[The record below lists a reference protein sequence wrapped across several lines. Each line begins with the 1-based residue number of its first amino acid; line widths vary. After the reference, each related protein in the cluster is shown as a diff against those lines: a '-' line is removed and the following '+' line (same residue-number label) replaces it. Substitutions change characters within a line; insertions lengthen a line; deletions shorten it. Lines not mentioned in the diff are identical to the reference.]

1 MEFSGSTSP
10 HPLTVLLA
18 SHVDSHPCYEGWHW
32 LHLAGGATACVAV
45 TILALQLAPHRGKL
59 ADLCVYHASR
69 GRLVPLVSSRALRDG
84 WAPKWLGPWTPSS
97 WEPRTAIAS
106 LAAKLVVAAALI
118 WMTRRPLGLAITFVV
133 VSVSLFLM
141 QLVWPRFVNPVS
153 NAVLSCLQAIAMVSC
168 AVGLG
173 VVLVDD
179 ASDATTV
186 IMLLV
191 SWGVTVVATLAYLT
205 ARHCYAQRARH
216 SVHPLVEDG
225 VNSDGGLRSPVD
237 TEEAVA
243 AIPIDSAT
251 VHGNASNAVVP
262 AAVIA
267 QPVTTKPD
275 ENEEAEVLP
284 AGETPSKRD
293 GTATSSPT
301 ALATKA
307 KVDGGDD
314 TTTPPVAASVISIL
328 PADIPVDEKELLV
341 YASGL
346 DPEHETILGEGV
358 TVTCEQ
364 YVVSAPDPVWRVL
377 TAVTWRFSRLSLAD
391 PTARRYRVKPAVL
404 AVRNMIGRAR
414 FVADIGQYHKL
425 FDDSVHPL
433 LPLLRAAFLN
443 IRTATV
449 TGECDLVVTY
459 LPQYV
464 CIRAVWQ

>member
-1 MEFSGSTSP
+1 MECSGSTSP
-10 HPLTVLLA
+10 HPLTVLHA

-179 ASDATTV
+179 ASDATTFIV
-186 IMLLV
+186 LLV

-251 VHGNASNAVVP
+251 VPGNASNAVVP

-314 TTTPPVAASVISIL
+314 TTTPPVAASVISVL

-364 YVVSAPDPVWRVL
+364 YVVSAIRCLVL
-377 TAVTWRFSRLSLAD
+377 CPHGGDVASLQVELGRPNRSALPCEASRAGGAQHD
-391 PTARRYRVKPAVL
+391 CARPFR
-404 AVRNMIGRAR
+404 GRHWT
-414 FVADIGQYHKL
+414 VPQ
-425 FDDSVHPL
+425 
-433 LPLLRAAFLN
+433 AF
-443 IRTATV
+443 R
-449 TGECDLVVTY
+449 
-459 LPQYV
+459 
-464 CIRAVWQ
+464 